1 MFTQIENMLTS
12 KGIGLIFIALSFVL
26 HQSIKQLTKL
36 LEKNLTFQLFFPWR
50 EREIKVFVFRYLPF
64 C

>member
-1 MFTQIENMLTS
+1 MFTQLENMLTS

-36 LEKNLTFQLFFPWR
+36 LEK
-50 EREIKVFVFRYLPF
+50 I
-64 C
+64 